1 MFSPG
6 RNLFDTKEKY
16 FFHEKSSNFIQ
27 ILTKFNVDNW
37 RVRLFLF
44 CIFQVK
50 IFCSKTYF
58 KLRFRIPEAWS
69 SHVFIYSPIINSIK
83 GASRYFVQ
91 KHLGTFLFKQ
101 EKNIRPLPLKVFFL
115 LNGLNACYLSKNYVN
130 SIFLREIR
138 VIKLYTYEL
147 WTFV

>member
-50 IFCSKTYF
+50 IFCSITF
-58 KLRFRIPEAWS
+58 GDF
-69 SHVFIYSPIINSIK
+69 FIQTRK
-83 GASRYFVQ
+83 
-91 KHLGTFLFKQ
+91 KHT
-101 EKNIRPLPLKVFFL
+101 LPLKVFYL
-115 LNGLNACYLSKNYVN
+115 LNGLIACYLSKNYVN
-130 SIFLREIR
+130 SIFLREKR
-138 VIKLYTYEL
+138 VIKLYTHEL
-147 WTFV
+147 WTLV